1 MYAYINFH
9 SISTYYLAHDYGI
22 EPHRRGFGD
31 LTGTLP
37 VSCIGGSRRTRTAE
51 PEGEHLQCSAIAA
64 MRYSQICWPGRNRT
78 CIRWLTVIRNN
89 PYTTGQFGIRS
100 FKEWRIAGKTLL
112 LRLEESN
119 LSGAYLPNQL
129 MRPTLHRYRNVE
141 LPIGLEPITLG
152 LFWPVCKPIY
162 TISSYARRLPGI
174 SDVKPL

>member
-1 MYAYINFH
+1 MESNHTVEILETWPAPCLYHVLVGAVGLEPTNSKEERFTVFCNCRYAM
-9 SISTYYLAHDYGI
+9 
-22 EPHRRGFGD
+22 
-31 LTGTLP
+31 LP
-37 VSCIGGSRRTRTAE
+37 N
-51 PEGEHLQCSAIAA
+51 
-64 MRYSQICWPGRNRT
+64 CWPGRNRT

-119 LSGAYLPNQL
+119 LPGAYLPNQL

-141 LPIGLEPITLG
+141 LPIGLEPITLRRM
-152 LFWPVCKPIY
+152 PMCKPIY